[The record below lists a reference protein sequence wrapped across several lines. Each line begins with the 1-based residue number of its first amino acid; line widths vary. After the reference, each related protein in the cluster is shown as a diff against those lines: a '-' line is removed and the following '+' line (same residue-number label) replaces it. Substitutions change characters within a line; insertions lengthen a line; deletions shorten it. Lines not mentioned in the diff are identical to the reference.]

1 MTFTITG
8 CVGMIGMNEHRV
20 AVGINNLLGR
30 TAGPAFTG
38 RSWCA
43 MLAQATW
50 ARPWP
55 S

>member
-8 CVGMIGMNEHRV
+8 CVGMIGMNEHGV

-30 TAGPAFTG
+30 DGRPGVHWPFVVRHVGP
-38 RSWCA
+38 
-43 MLAQATW
+43 ATW